1 MLESLKNKAA
11 GSYLSLVAAIV
22 ALITGICF
30 LMTQESAAPLGHTGS
45 MPGMVLLVGAAV
57 SIVMFFVPVRFGTFI
72 QAVIYNVALYLVVVQ
87 LYFVFADVINHVTFA
102 GGNPTLCVFYMVGTF
117 VAALLCVIAC
127 FMEQTKAD
135 EEVAPVKDL
144 VKGVAFAAVACVSI
158 FALSFVNVTPA
169 ATVEASTSDVE
180 DPYNMN
186 LADNSFAGLSIE
198 ELAATPRDTWEAKE
212 ANGEIAYF
220 FEGQYTEGFST
231 IVDPAC
237 LDMYC
242 AVDGSMYGTFS
253 GPTTSVGGG
262 AVMYVYGYWYN
273 HDENGDRNFVVHIT
287 GTQDSTG
294 ATRAVNVE
302 GGEDADVFIFDTE
315 HGDYTLEA
323 SLSFGLSGGM
333 FTRNINIYGMPYAAA
348 QSIAIDSSK
357 LRTFYTGDAFDAG
370 ELVVTAVRA
379 NGSEESIWNGR
390 LNYDGF
396 DSSTVGTKT
405 VTGKFLG
412 QEQSFEVKVEQLVTE
427 NFEGTY
433 EFGSGDTTTAKD
445 ATLLIDYSHMTIT
458 IAASDFSAGVSGTI
472 VSFTDNTV
480 TASINGSQPIEIT
493 ISEAGADAEEATEDA
508 SVEVEATEEGAEN
521 AGARVAVIP
530 AHDEVVIGWTGTSTY
545 SIGECSFTVQ

>member
-1 MLESLKNKAA
+1 MLERLKNKAI
-11 GSYLSLVAAIV
+11 GSYVSLAAALVALVTA
-22 ALITGICF
+22 ICF

-45 MPGMVLLVGAAV
+45 MPGMVLLIGAALA
-57 SIVMFFVPVRFGTFI
+57 IIMFFVPVRFGSFI
-72 QAVIYNVALYLVVVQ
+72 QVVIYNVALYLVVIQ

-117 VAALLCVIAC
+117 IAALLCVISC
-127 FMEQTKAD
+127 FMKQTKTD
-135 EEVAPVKDL
+135 EEVNGKRDI
-144 VKGVAFAAVACVSI
+144 VKGVVYAVVAVAAI
-158 FALSFVNVTPA
+158 FGSSFVNVAPTAETAVA
-169 ATVEASTSDVE
+169 ASNVE
-180 DPYNMN
+180 DPFDMN
-186 LADNSFAGLSIE
+186 LAENSFANMSIE
-198 ELAATPRDTWEAKE
+198 ELAAIPRDTWEEKE

-262 AVMYVYGYWYN
+262 QVMYVYGYWYN

-294 ATRAVNVE
+294 ATRAVNVD

-315 HGDYTLEA
+315 HGVYTLEA

-348 QSIAIDSSK
+348 QSLTIDSSK

-396 DSSTVGTKT
+396 DSTTTGTKT

-412 QEQSFEVKVEQLVTE
+412 QEQSFEVKVEELVTE
-427 NFEGTY
+427 SFVGSY
-433 EFGSGDTTTAKD
+433 ELVVGDAPTAMD
-445 ATLLIDYSHMTIT
+445 AVLLVDYSHKTIT
-458 IAASDFSAGVSGTI
+458 IAAADGSAAISGTI
-472 VSFTDNTV
+472 VNATEEVV
-480 TASINGSQPIEIT
+480 TASLNGSAPVEIA
-493 ISEAGADAEEATEDA
+493 ISTD
-508 SVEVEATEEGAEN
+508 EEGN
-521 AGARVAVIP
+521 RSAVIP
-530 AHDEVVIGWTGTSTY
+530 AHDEIVSGWTGSATY
-545 SIGECSFTVQ
+545 SIGECSFGPMQ